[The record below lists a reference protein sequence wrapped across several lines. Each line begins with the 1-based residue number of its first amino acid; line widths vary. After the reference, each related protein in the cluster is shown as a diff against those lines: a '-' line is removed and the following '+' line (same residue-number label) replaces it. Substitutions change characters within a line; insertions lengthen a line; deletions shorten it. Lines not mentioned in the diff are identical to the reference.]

1 MATEVNK
8 NRKFSN
14 RKQLFRR
21 KLKVTDDT
29 LKQNLAIKVNNII
42 TAIKNKHL

>member
-8 NRKFSN
+8 NRKFVN
-14 RKQLFRR
+14 RKQLLRR
-21 KLKVTDDT
+21 RLKVTDDT
-29 LKQNLAIKVNNII
+29 FKQNLSVKVNNII

>member
-8 NRKFSN
+8 NRKFLN
-14 RKQLFRR
+14 RRQLVRR
-21 KLKVTDDT
+21 RLKVTDDDF
-29 LKQNLAIKVNNII
+29 KQNLSVKVNNII